1 MRVKLQIEYARL
13 LDWCEVAGLV
23 ELKDG
28 QDLPDSLRA
37 DKLTLV
43 AVLAEI
49 RTSMEDLAEIRGKYV
64 EFNPTVDAASEKAAI
79 ETDLLE
85 EFSHLAV
92 SYEKEPGQHKSVRSR
107 NCITRGT
114 SLASDIVKNP
124 KRLKWVA
131 FDKNVFLKLLGR
143 LTELNDHL
151 QELMHGNQAR
161 ALELATQKTYLEMV
175 QMRASVAELTHL
187 VTAAMLLQEHDG
199 AEPSS
204 ASTRRRNQKALAS
217 LADFKSLNAT
227 HDVHGSGQYG
237 VHKKSAM
244 PSQLNYSQIYY
255 DDDGALASTS
265 DTRIRTEGKLYPGD
279 GTELHVWVEWKAYNT
294 TYDRRLEQHV
304 PLPKNLKRVK
314 ELVALLQSDKP
325 KQFCA
330 PRCLGFF
337 NDRDDTK
344 DSNHDARFGLV
355 FEKPENCASPVSLRQ
370 MIFKAPKASLTDR
383 VALAHK
389 ISTCVLYLH
398 AVNWLHK
405 GLRSDGVMFFP
416 KSDTSG
422 ITDPFI
428 TGYEYSRPDKDGETT
443 TTAVEHADY
452 LMLYVH
458 PNYQGYEAKGTY
470 RKTFDIYSL
479 GIILLE
485 IAYWKRIEDVL
496 DIDTHTAKPAQ
507 LKAVRERLL
516 QSGSEYLAFVKENL
530 GDRYYTAVKS
540 CIEGRSAFGI
550 GTRENEGDV
559 QTGARLQYNFTTL
572 VVDALQSI
580 SI

>member
-13 LDWCEVAGLV
+13 LDWCEVSGLV

-49 RTSMEDLAEIRGKYV
+49 RTSMENLAEIRGKYV
-64 EFNPTVDAASEKAAI
+64 EFNPTVDTASEKAAI

-85 EFSHLAV
+85 EFSHLAI
-92 SYEKEPGQHKSVRSR
+92 SYEKEPGQHTSVRSR
-107 NCITRGT
+107 NCITRGI
-114 SLASDIVKNP
+114 SVASGIIKNP

-131 FDKNVFLKLLGR
+131 FDKDAFLKLLGR

-161 ALELATQKTYLEMV
+161 ALDLATQKTYLEMV

-187 VTAAMLLQEHDG
+187 VTAAMLLQECNG

-227 HDVHGSGQYG
+227 HDVHGSGHYG
-237 VHKKSAM
+237 VKNSAIAF
-244 PSQLNYSQIYY
+244 QVNYSQIYY
-255 DDDGALASTS
+255 DDDSAVAFTS

-279 GTELHVWVEWKAYNT
+279 GTEQQVWVEWKAYNT
-294 TYDRRLEQHV
+294 IYDRGLEQHV

-355 FEKPENCASPVSLRQ
+355 FEKPMNCASPVSLRQ
-370 MIFKAPKASLTDR
+370 MIFKTPKASLTDR
-383 VALAHK
+383 IALAHK
-389 ISTCVLYLH
+389 ISTCILYLH

-416 KSDTSG
+416 NSDTSN
-422 ITDPFI
+422 ITDPYI
-428 TGYEYSRPDKDGETT
+428 TGYEYSRPEKDGETT

-485 IAYWKRIEDVL
+485 IAYWKRIEQIL

-516 QSGSEYLAFVKENL
+516 QPGSEYLAFVKGNL
-530 GDRYYTAVKS
+530 GERYYTAVKS

-550 GTRENEGDV
+550 GTRENEADV